1 MISKRLIGLN
11 ENQMQLI
18 FKSDKI
24 LSLIIVVSS
33 CAWGLYWLPL
43 RSIEQSGIVGSWS
56 IVLVNACPL
65 LILVPLIFFNLDK
78 IKKYPKPIFFA
89 GIMIGAAFTFY
100 ANGLVE
106 TSVIRATLLFYLS
119 PIWSTIIGIIWL
131 NERLTIARV
140 ISIIV
145 ALIGIIFLLY
155 DFRDQETVILN
166 FGDFSSILSGL
177 FWALGASILKKWSNL
192 PIIPLTA
199 IVYFSTTSLSIL
211 LAIVVYKAPIPS
223 LALIG
228 QNFPIAF
235 IWSVIVLL
243 PSFCIIF
250 RISQILFPGRVGI
263 LMMSEVAVAVISA
276 KILLP
281 EEQMVILQWIGAL
294 AILLAG
300 VVEIIFGFS
309 KKNT

>member
-1 MISKRLIGLN
+1 
-11 ENQMQLI
+11 MQLI

-65 LILVPLIFFNLDK
+65 IILVPLIFFNLDK
-78 IKKYPKPIFFA
+78 LKKYPKPILFA

-281 EEQMVILQWIGAL
+281 EEQMVVLQWIGAL

>member
-1 MISKRLIGLN
+1 
-11 ENQMQLI
+11 MQLI

-65 LILVPLIFFNLDK
+65 IILVPLIFFNLDK
-78 IKKYPKPIFFA
+78 FKKYPKPIFFA

-100 ANGLVE
+100 ANGLVQ

-145 ALIGIIFLLY
+145 ALIGLILLLY
-155 DFRDQETVILN
+155 DFRNQETAMLN

-177 FWALGASILKKWSNL
+177 FWALGASILKKWSKL

-211 LAIVVYKAPIPS
+211 LAIIVYKAPIPS

-228 QNFPIAF
+228 QNFSTAF

-281 EEQMVILQWIGAL
+281 EEQMVILQWIGAS

-300 VVEIIFGFS
+300 VVEIIFGYS
-309 KKNT
+309 KKVT

>member
-1 MISKRLIGLN
+1 
-11 ENQMQLI
+11 MQLI

-65 LILVPLIFFNLDK
+65 IILVPLIFFNLDK
-78 IKKYPKPIFFA
+78 LKKYPKPIFFA

-100 ANGLVE
+100 ANGLVQ

-145 ALIGIIFLLY
+145 ALIGLILLLY
-155 DFRDQETVILN
+155 DFQNQETVILN

-177 FWALGASILKKWSNL
+177 FWALGASILKKWSKL

-211 LAIVVYKAPIPS
+211 LAIIVYKAPIPS

-228 QNFPIAF
+228 QNFSTAF

-281 EEQMVILQWIGAL
+281 EEQMVILQWIGAS

-300 VVEIIFGFS
+300 VVEIIFGYS
-309 KKNT
+309 KKVT

>member
-1 MISKRLIGLN
+1 
-11 ENQMQLI
+11 MQLI

-43 RSIEQSGIVGSWS
+43 RSIEQSGIAGSWS

-65 LILVPLIFFNLDK
+65 IILVPLIFFNLDK
-78 IKKYPKPIFFA
+78 LKKYPKPILFA

-100 ANGLVE
+100 ANGLVQ

-145 ALIGIIFLLY
+145 ALIGLILLLY
-155 DFRDQETVILN
+155 DFRNQETTMLN

-177 FWALGASILKKWSNL
+177 FWALGASILKKWSKL

-211 LAIVVYKAPIPS
+211 LAFMVYKAPIPS

-228 QNFPIAF
+228 QNFSTAF

-281 EEQMVILQWIGAL
+281 EEQMVILQWIGAS

-300 VVEIIFGFS
+300 VVEIIFGYS
-309 KKNT
+309 KKN

>member
-1 MISKRLIGLN
+1 
-11 ENQMQLI
+11 MQLI

-65 LILVPLIFFNLDK
+65 IILVPLIFFNLNK
-78 IKKYPKPIFFA
+78 LTKYPKPILFA

-100 ANGLVE
+100 ANGLVQ

-145 ALIGIIFLLY
+145 ALIGLILLLY
-155 DFRDQETVILN
+155 DFRNQETAMLN

-177 FWALGASILKKWSNL
+177 FWALGASILKKWSKL

-211 LAIVVYKAPIPS
+211 LAIIVYKAPIPS

-228 QNFPIAF
+228 QNFSTAF

-281 EEQMVILQWIGAL
+281 EEQMVILQWIGAS

-300 VVEIIFGFS
+300 VVEIIFGYS
-309 KKNT
+309 KKVT

>member
-1 MISKRLIGLN
+1 
-11 ENQMQLI
+11 MQLI

-65 LILVPLIFFNLDK
+65 IILVPLIFFNLDK
-78 IKKYPKPIFFA
+78 LKKYPKPIFFA

-100 ANGLVE
+100 ANGLVQ

-145 ALIGIIFLLY
+145 ALIGLILLLY
-155 DFRDQETVILN
+155 DFRNQETAMLN

-177 FWALGASILKKWSNL
+177 FWALGASILKKWSKL

-211 LAIVVYKAPIPS
+211 LAIIVYKAPIPS
-223 LALIG
+223 LVLIG
-228 QNFPIAF
+228 QNFSTAF

-281 EEQMVILQWIGAL
+281 EEQMVILQWIGAS

-300 VVEIIFGFS
+300 VVEIIFGYS
-309 KKNT
+309 KKVT

>member
-1 MISKRLIGLN
+1 MHIV
-11 ENQMQLI
+11 

-24 LSLIIVVSS
+24 LSFIIVVSS

-43 RSIEQSGIVGSWS
+43 RSIEEAGIVGSWS
-56 IVLVNACPL
+56 IVFVNACPL
-65 LILVPLIFFNLDK
+65 LILVPLLLFNLDQLK
-78 IKKYPKPIFFA
+78 IYPKPIFFA
-89 GIMIGAAFTFY
+89 GFMIGAAFTFY
-100 ANGLVE
+100 ANGLVQ

-145 ALIGIIFLLY
+145 ALIGLILLLY
-155 DFRDQETVILN
+155 DFRNQETAMLN

-177 FWALGASILKKWSNL
+177 FWALGASILKKWSKL

-211 LAIVVYKAPIPS
+211 LAIIVYKAPIPS

-228 QNFPIAF
+228 QNFSTAF

-281 EEQMVILQWIGAL
+281 EEQMVILQWIGAS

-300 VVEIIFGFS
+300 VVEICLLYTS
-309 KKNT
+309 DAADE

>member
-1 MISKRLIGLN
+1 
-11 ENQMQLI
+11 MQLI

-78 IKKYPKPIFFA
+78 LKKYPKPIFFA

-155 DFRDQETVILN
+155 DFKDQETVILN

-211 LAIVVYKAPIPS
+211 LAVVVYKAPIPS

>member
-1 MISKRLIGLN
+1 
-11 ENQMQLI
+11 MQLI

-65 LILVPLIFFNLDK
+65 IILVPLIFFNLDK
-78 IKKYPKPIFFA
+78 FKKYPKPILFA

-100 ANGLVE
+100 ANGLVQ

-119 PIWSTIIGIIWL
+119 PIWSTIIGNIWL

-145 ALIGIIFLLY
+145 ALIGLILLLY
-155 DFRDQETVILN
+155 DFRNQETAMLN

-177 FWALGASILKKWSNL
+177 FWALGASILKKWSKL

-211 LAIVVYKAPIPS
+211 LAIIVYKAPIPS

-228 QNFPIAF
+228 QNFSTAF

-281 EEQMVILQWIGAL
+281 EEQMVILQWIGAS

-300 VVEIIFGFS
+300 VVEIIFGYS
-309 KKNT
+309 KKVA

>member
-1 MISKRLIGLN
+1 
-11 ENQMQLI
+11 MQLI

-78 IKKYPKPIFFA
+78 LKKYPKPIFFA

-177 FWALGASILKKWSNL
+177 FWALGASILKKWSKL

-211 LAIVVYKAPIPS
+211 LAVVVYKAPIPS

>member
-1 MISKRLIGLN
+1 
-11 ENQMQLI
+11 MQLI

-65 LILVPLIFFNLDK
+65 IILVPLIFFNLDK
-78 IKKYPKPIFFA
+78 LKKYPKPIFFA

-177 FWALGASILKKWSNL
+177 FWALGASILKKWSKL

-281 EEQMVILQWIGAL
+281 EEQMVILQWIGAS

-300 VVEIIFGFS
+300 GVEIIFGYS
-309 KKNT
+309 KKVT

>member
-1 MISKRLIGLN
+1 
-11 ENQMQLI
+11 MQLI

-65 LILVPLIFFNLDK
+65 IILVPLIFFNLDK
-78 IKKYPKPIFFA
+78 LKKYPKPILFA

-100 ANGLVE
+100 ANGLVQ

-145 ALIGIIFLLY
+145 ALIGLILLLY
-155 DFRDQETVILN
+155 DFRNQETAMLN

-177 FWALGASILKKWSNL
+177 FWALGASILKKWSKL

-211 LAIVVYKAPIPS
+211 LAIIVYKAPIPS
-223 LALIG
+223 LTLIG
-228 QNFPIAF
+228 QNFSTAF

-281 EEQMVILQWIGAL
+281 EEQMVILQWIGAS

-300 VVEIIFGFS
+300 VVEIIFGYS
-309 KKNT
+309 KKVT

>member
-1 MISKRLIGLN
+1 
-11 ENQMQLI
+11 MQLI

-65 LILVPLIFFNLDK
+65 IILVPLIFFNLDK
-78 IKKYPKPIFFA
+78 LTKYPKPIFFA

-100 ANGLVE
+100 ANGLVQ

-145 ALIGIIFLLY
+145 ALIGLILLLY
-155 DFRDQETVILN
+155 DFRNQETVMLN

-177 FWALGASILKKWSNL
+177 FWALGASILKKWSKL

-211 LAIVVYKAPIPS
+211 LAIIVYKAPIPS
-223 LALIG
+223 LGLIG
-228 QNFPIAF
+228 ENFSTAF

-281 EEQMVILQWIGAL
+281 EEQMVILQWIGAS

-300 VVEIIFGFS
+300 VVEIIFGYS
-309 KKNT
+309 KKVT

>member
-1 MISKRLIGLN
+1 
-11 ENQMQLI
+11 MQLI

-65 LILVPLIFFNLDK
+65 IILVPLIFFNLDK
-78 IKKYPKPIFFA
+78 LKKYPKPILFA

-100 ANGLVE
+100 ANGLVQ

-145 ALIGIIFLLY
+145 ALIGLILLLY
-155 DFRDQETVILN
+155 DFRNQETVMLN

-177 FWALGASILKKWSNL
+177 FWALGASILKKWSKL

-211 LAIVVYKAPIPS
+211 LAIIVYKAPIPS

-281 EEQMVILQWIGAL
+281 EEQMVILQWIGAS

-300 VVEIIFGFS
+300 VVEIIFGYS
-309 KKNT
+309 KKVT

>member
-1 MISKRLIGLN
+1 
-11 ENQMQLI
+11 MQLI

-65 LILVPLIFFNLDK
+65 IILVPLIFFNLDK
-78 IKKYPKPIFFA
+78 FKKYPKPILFA

-145 ALIGIIFLLY
+145 ALIGLILLLY
-155 DFRDQETVILN
+155 DFRNQETAMLN

-177 FWALGASILKKWSNL
+177 FWALGASILKKWSKL

-211 LAIVVYKAPIPS
+211 LAIIVYKAPIPS
-223 LALIG
+223 LGLIG
-228 QNFPIAF
+228 ENFSTAF

-281 EEQMVILQWIGAL
+281 EEQMVILQWIGAS

-300 VVEIIFGFS
+300 VVEIIFGYS
-309 KKNT
+309 KKVT

>member
-1 MISKRLIGLN
+1 
-11 ENQMQLI
+11 MQLI

-65 LILVPLIFFNLDK
+65 IILVPLIFFNLDK
-78 IKKYPKPIFFA
+78 LKEYPKPILFA

-100 ANGLVE
+100 ANGLVQ

-145 ALIGIIFLLY
+145 ALIGLILLLY
-155 DFRDQETVILN
+155 DFRNQETVMLN

-177 FWALGASILKKWSNL
+177 FWALGASILKKWSKL

-211 LAIVVYKAPIPS
+211 LAIIVYKAPIPS

-228 QNFPIAF
+228 QNFSTAF

-281 EEQMVILQWIGAL
+281 EEQMVILQWIGAS

-300 VVEIIFGFS
+300 VVEIIFGYS
-309 KKNT
+309 KKVT

>member
-1 MISKRLIGLN
+1 
-11 ENQMQLI
+11 MQLI

-65 LILVPLIFFNLDK
+65 IILVPLIFFNLDK
-78 IKKYPKPIFFA
+78 LKKYPKPIFFA

-145 ALIGIIFLLY
+145 ALIGLILLLY
-155 DFRDQETVILN
+155 DFRNQETVMLN

-177 FWALGASILKKWSNL
+177 FWALGASILKKWSKL

-211 LAIVVYKAPIPS
+211 LAIIVYKAPIPS

-228 QNFPIAF
+228 ENFSTAF

-281 EEQMVILQWIGAL
+281 EEQMVILQWIGAS

-300 VVEIIFGFS
+300 VVEIIFGYS
-309 KKNT
+309 KKVT

>member
-1 MISKRLIGLN
+1 
-11 ENQMQLI
+11 MQLI

-65 LILVPLIFFNLDK
+65 IILVPLIFFNLDK
-78 IKKYPKPIFFA
+78 LKKYPKPIFFA

-100 ANGLVE
+100 ANGLVQ

-145 ALIGIIFLLY
+145 ALIGLILLLY
-155 DFRDQETVILN
+155 DFRNQETAMLN

-177 FWALGASILKKWSNL
+177 FWALGASILKKWSKL

-211 LAIVVYKAPIPS
+211 LAIIVYKAPIPS

-228 QNFPIAF
+228 QNFSTAF

-281 EEQMVILQWIGAL
+281 EEQMVILQWIGAS

-300 VVEIIFGFS
+300 VVEIIFGYN
-309 KKNT
+309 KKVT

>member
-1 MISKRLIGLN
+1 
-11 ENQMQLI
+11 MQLI

-65 LILVPLIFFNLDK
+65 IILVPLIFFNLDK
-78 IKKYPKPIFFA
+78 LKKYPKPIFFA

-145 ALIGIIFLLY
+145 ALIGLILLLY
-155 DFRDQETVILN
+155 DFRNQETVMLN

-211 LAIVVYKAPIPS
+211 LALVVYKAPIPS

>member
-1 MISKRLIGLN
+1 
-11 ENQMQLI
+11 MQLI

-65 LILVPLIFFNLDK
+65 IILVPLIFFNLDK
-78 IKKYPKPIFFA
+78 LKKYPKPILFA

-100 ANGLVE
+100 ANGLVQ

-145 ALIGIIFLLY
+145 ALIGLTLLLY
-155 DFRDQETVILN
+155 DFRNQETVMLN

-177 FWALGASILKKWSNL
+177 FWALGASILKKWSKL

-211 LAIVVYKAPIPS
+211 LAIIVYKAPIPS

-228 QNFPIAF
+228 QNFSTAF

-281 EEQMVILQWIGAL
+281 EEQMVILQWIGAS

-300 VVEIIFGFS
+300 VVEIIFGYS
-309 KKNT
+309 KKVT

>member
-1 MISKRLIGLN
+1 
-11 ENQMQLI
+11 MQLI

-65 LILVPLIFFNLDK
+65 IILVPLIFFNLDK
-78 IKKYPKPIFFA
+78 LKKYPKPIFFA

-177 FWALGASILKKWSNL
+177 FWALGASILKKWSKL

-211 LAIVVYKAPIPS
+211 LAIIVYKAPIPS
-223 LALIG
+223 LGLIG
-228 QNFPIAF
+228 ENFSTAF

-281 EEQMVILQWIGAL
+281 EEQMVILQWIGAS

-300 VVEIIFGFS
+300 VVEIIFGYS
-309 KKNT
+309 KKVT

>member
-1 MISKRLIGLN
+1 
-11 ENQMQLI
+11 MQLI

-78 IKKYPKPIFFA
+78 LKKYPKPIFFA

-211 LAIVVYKAPIPS
+211 LAILVYKAPIPS

-281 EEQMVILQWIGAL
+281 EEQMVILQWIGAS

-300 VVEIIFGFS
+300 VVEIIFGYS
-309 KKNT
+309 KKVT

>member
-1 MISKRLIGLN
+1 
-11 ENQMQLI
+11 MQLI

-65 LILVPLIFFNLDK
+65 IILVPLIFFNLDK
-78 IKKYPKPIFFA
+78 LKKYPKPIFFA

-100 ANGLVE
+100 ANGLVQ

-145 ALIGIIFLLY
+145 ALIGLTLLLY
-155 DFRDQETVILN
+155 DFRNQETVILN

-177 FWALGASILKKWSNL
+177 FWALGASILKKWSKL

-211 LAIVVYKAPIPS
+211 LAIIVYKAPIPS

-228 QNFPIAF
+228 QNFSTAF

-281 EEQMVILQWIGAL
+281 EEQMVILQWIGAS

-300 VVEIIFGFS
+300 VVEIIFGYS
-309 KKNT
+309 KKVT

>member
-1 MISKRLIGLN
+1 
-11 ENQMQLI
+11 MQLI

-24 LSLIIVVSS
+24 LSLIIVVSA

-78 IKKYPKPIFFA
+78 LKKYPKPIFFA

-211 LAIVVYKAPIPS
+211 LAVVVYKAPIPS

-300 VVEIIFGFS
+300 LVEIIFGIS

>member
-1 MISKRLIGLN
+1 
-11 ENQMQLI
+11 MQLI

-43 RSIEQSGIVGSWS
+43 RSIEQSGIAGSWS

-65 LILVPLIFFNLDK
+65 IILVPLIFFNLDK
-78 IKKYPKPIFFA
+78 LNKYPKPILFA

-100 ANGLVE
+100 ANGLVQ

-145 ALIGIIFLLY
+145 ALIGLILLLY
-155 DFRDQETVILN
+155 DFRNQETTMLN

-177 FWALGASILKKWSNL
+177 FWALGASILKKWSKL

-211 LAIVVYKAPIPS
+211 LAIIVYKAPIPS

-228 QNFPIAF
+228 QNFSTAF

-281 EEQMVILQWIGAL
+281 EEQMVILQWIGAS

-300 VVEIIFGFS
+300 VVEIIFGYS
-309 KKNT
+309 KEVT

>member
-1 MISKRLIGLN
+1 
-11 ENQMQLI
+11 MQLI

-65 LILVPLIFFNLDK
+65 IILVPLIFFNLDK
-78 IKKYPKPIFFA
+78 FKKYPKPILFA

-100 ANGLVE
+100 ANGLVQ

-145 ALIGIIFLLY
+145 ALIGIILLLY
-155 DFRDQETVILN
+155 DFRNQETVMLN

-177 FWALGASILKKWSNL
+177 FWALGASILKKWSKL

-211 LAIVVYKAPIPS
+211 LAIIVYKAPIPS

-228 QNFPIAF
+228 QNFSTAF

-281 EEQMVILQWIGAL
+281 EEQMVILQWIGAS

-300 VVEIIFGFS
+300 VVEIIFGYS
-309 KKNT
+309 KKVT

>member
-1 MISKRLIGLN
+1 
-11 ENQMQLI
+11 MQLI

-65 LILVPLIFFNLDK
+65 IILVPLIFFNLDK
-78 IKKYPKPIFFA
+78 FKKYPKPILFA

-100 ANGLVE
+100 ANGLVQ

-145 ALIGIIFLLY
+145 ALIGLILLLY
-155 DFRDQETVILN
+155 DFRNQETVILN

-177 FWALGASILKKWSNL
+177 FWALGASILKKWSKL

-211 LAIVVYKAPIPS
+211 LAIIVYKAPIPS

-228 QNFPIAF
+228 QNFSTAF

-281 EEQMVILQWIGAL
+281 EEQMVILQWIGAS

-300 VVEIIFGFS
+300 VVEIIFGYS
-309 KKNT
+309 KKVT

>member
-1 MISKRLIGLN
+1 
-11 ENQMQLI
+11 MQLI
-18 FKSDKI
+18 FKSDII

-65 LILVPLIFFNLDK
+65 IILVPLIFFNLDK
-78 IKKYPKPIFFA
+78 FKKYPKPILFA

-100 ANGLVE
+100 ANGLVQ

-145 ALIGIIFLLY
+145 ALIGLILLLY
-155 DFRDQETVILN
+155 DFRNQETAMLN

-177 FWALGASILKKWSNL
+177 FWALGASILKKWSKL

-211 LAIVVYKAPIPS
+211 LAIIVYKAPIPS
-223 LALIG
+223 LGLIG
-228 QNFPIAF
+228 ENFSTAF

-281 EEQMVILQWIGAL
+281 EEQMVILQWIGAS

-300 VVEIIFGFS
+300 VVEIIFGYS
-309 KKNT
+309 KKVT

>member
-1 MISKRLIGLN
+1 
-11 ENQMQLI
+11 MQLI

-65 LILVPLIFFNLDK
+65 IILVPLIFFNLDK
-78 IKKYPKPIFFA
+78 LKKYPRPILFA

-100 ANGLVE
+100 ANGLVQ

-145 ALIGIIFLLY
+145 ALIGLILLLY
-155 DFRDQETVILN
+155 DFRNQETTMLN

-177 FWALGASILKKWSNL
+177 FWALGASILKKWSKL

-211 LAIVVYKAPIPS
+211 LAIIVYKAPIPS

-228 QNFPIAF
+228 QNFSTAF

-281 EEQMVILQWIGAL
+281 EEQMVILQWIGAS

-300 VVEIIFGFS
+300 VVEIIFGYS
-309 KKNT
+309 KKVT

>member
-1 MISKRLIGLN
+1 
-11 ENQMQLI
+11 MQLI

-65 LILVPLIFFNLDK
+65 IILVPLIFFNLDK
-78 IKKYPKPIFFA
+78 FKKYPKPILFA

-100 ANGLVE
+100 ANGLVQ

-145 ALIGIIFLLY
+145 ALIGLILLLY
-155 DFRDQETVILN
+155 DFRNQETAMLN

-177 FWALGASILKKWSNL
+177 FWALGASILKKWSKL

-211 LAIVVYKAPIPS
+211 LAIIVYKAPIPS

-228 QNFPIAF
+228 QNFSTAF

-281 EEQMVILQWIGAL
+281 EEQMVILQWIGAS

-300 VVEIIFGFS
+300 VVEIIFGYS
-309 KKNT
+309 KKVT

>member
-1 MISKRLIGLN
+1 
-11 ENQMQLI
+11 MQLI

-65 LILVPLIFFNLDK
+65 IILVPLIFFNLDK
-78 IKKYPKPIFFA
+78 LKKYPKPIFFA

-100 ANGLVE
+100 ANGLVQ

-145 ALIGIIFLLY
+145 ALIGLILLLY
-155 DFRDQETVILN
+155 DFRNQETAMLN

-177 FWALGASILKKWSNL
+177 FWALGASILKKWSKL

-211 LAIVVYKAPIPS
+211 LAIIVYKAPIPS
-223 LALIG
+223 LGLIG
-228 QNFPIAF
+228 ENFSTAF

-281 EEQMVILQWIGAL
+281 EEQMVILQWIGAS

-300 VVEIIFGFS
+300 VVEIIFGYS
-309 KKNT
+309 KKVT

>member
-1 MISKRLIGLN
+1 
-11 ENQMQLI
+11 MQLI

-65 LILVPLIFFNLDK
+65 LILVPLIFFNIDK
-78 IKKYPKPIFFA
+78 LKKYPKPIFFA

-100 ANGLVE
+100 ANGLVQ

-145 ALIGIIFLLY
+145 ALIGLILLLY
-155 DFRDQETVILN
+155 DFRNQETTMLN

-177 FWALGASILKKWSNL
+177 FWALGASILKKWSKL

-211 LAIVVYKAPIPS
+211 LAIIVYKAPIPS

-228 QNFPIAF
+228 QNFSTAF

-281 EEQMVILQWIGAL
+281 EEQMVILQWIGAS

-300 VVEIIFGFS
+300 VVEIIFGYS
-309 KKNT
+309 KKVT

>member
-1 MISKRLIGLN
+1 
-11 ENQMQLI
+11 MQLI

-65 LILVPLIFFNLDK
+65 IILVPLIFFNLDK
-78 IKKYPKPIFFA
+78 FKKYPKPILFA

-100 ANGLVE
+100 ANGLVQ

-177 FWALGASILKKWSNL
+177 FWALGASILKKWSKL

-211 LAIVVYKAPIPS
+211 LAIIVYKAPIPS

-228 QNFPIAF
+228 QNFSTAF

-281 EEQMVILQWIGAL
+281 EEQMVILQWIGAS

-300 VVEIIFGFS
+300 VVEIIFGYS
-309 KKNT
+309 KKVT

>member
-1 MISKRLIGLN
+1 
-11 ENQMQLI
+11 MQLI

-65 LILVPLIFFNLDK
+65 IILVPLIFFNLDK
-78 IKKYPKPIFFA
+78 FKKYPKPILFA

-100 ANGLVE
+100 ANGLVQ

-140 ISIIV
+140 ISILV
-145 ALIGIIFLLY
+145 ALIGLILLLY
-155 DFRDQETVILN
+155 DFRNQETAMLN
-166 FGDFSSILSGL
+166 FGDISSILSGL

-211 LAIVVYKAPIPS
+211 LAIIVYKAPIPS

-228 QNFPIAF
+228 QNFSTAF

-294 AILLAG
+294 
-300 VVEIIFGFS
+300 
-309 KKNT
+309 

>member
-1 MISKRLIGLN
+1 
-11 ENQMQLI
+11 MQLI
-18 FKSDKI
+18 LKSDKI
-24 LSLIIVVSS
+24 VSLIIVVSS

-65 LILVPLIFFNLDK
+65 IILVPLIFFNLDK
-78 IKKYPKPIFFA
+78 LKKYPKPIFFA

-145 ALIGIIFLLY
+145 ALIGLILLLY
-155 DFRDQETVILN
+155 DFRNQETVMLN

-177 FWALGASILKKWSNL
+177 FWALGASILKKWSKL

-211 LAIVVYKAPIPS
+211 LAIIVYKAPIPS

-228 QNFPIAF
+228 QNFSTAF

-281 EEQMVILQWIGAL
+281 EEQMVILQWIGAS

-300 VVEIIFGFS
+300 VVEIIFGYS
-309 KKNT
+309 KKVT

>member
-1 MISKRLIGLN
+1 
-11 ENQMQLI
+11 MQLI

-65 LILVPLIFFNLDK
+65 IILVPLIFLNLDK
-78 IKKYPKPIFFA
+78 LKKYPKPIFFA

-100 ANGLVE
+100 ANGLVQ

-145 ALIGIIFLLY
+145 ALIGLILLLY
-155 DFRDQETVILN
+155 DFRNQETAMLN

-177 FWALGASILKKWSNL
+177 FWALGASILKKWSKL

-211 LAIVVYKAPIPS
+211 LAIIVYKAPIPS
-223 LALIG
+223 LGLIG
-228 QNFPIAF
+228 ENFSTAF

-281 EEQMVILQWIGAL
+281 EEQMVILQWIGAS

-300 VVEIIFGFS
+300 VVEIIFGYS
-309 KKNT
+309 KKVT

>member
-1 MISKRLIGLN
+1 
-11 ENQMQLI
+11 MQLI

-65 LILVPLIFFNLDK
+65 IILVPLIFFNLDK
-78 IKKYPKPIFFA
+78 LKKYPKPIFFA

-100 ANGLVE
+100 ANGLVQ

-145 ALIGIIFLLY
+145 ALIGLILLLY
-155 DFRDQETVILN
+155 DFRNQETAMLN

-177 FWALGASILKKWSNL
+177 FWALGASILKKWSKL

-211 LAIVVYKAPIPS
+211 LAIIVYKAPIPS

-228 QNFPIAF
+228 QNFSTAF

-281 EEQMVILQWIGAL
+281 EEQMVILQWIGAS